1 MILTFSDERF
11 PDLIKNRIKINTYR
25 KDDNNRWRHGNKIEF
40 WLHNPRNI
48 NLHPYQ
54 FANGFIISVD
64 RALILPSRN
73 IIEIE
78 GVLYRQK
85 YQLDELAVQDGFY
98 NWEHMK
104 TWFTEDFN
112 GKRLTWSQKTLNFW
126 RQNKRGKFYPKSNQ
140 HNLF

>member
-11 PDLIKNRIKINTYR
+11 PELIKNRVKINTYR
-25 KDDNNRWRHGNKIEF
+25 KDLNNRWKQGNKIEF
-40 WLHNPRNI
+40 WLHNPRNVD
-48 NLHPYQ
+48 LHPYQ
-54 FANGFIISVD
+54 FANGLMLSVD

-73 IIEIE
+73 IIQIE
-78 GVLYRQK
+78 ENIYRAK
-85 YQLDELAVQDGFY
+85 SDLDELAIKDGFE

-126 RQNKRGKFYPKSNQ
+126 NQNKRGKFYPKTNQ
-140 HNLF
+140 EKLF